1 VTPPR
6 SDASSLVSLPTE
18 DLTDTLRPIL
28 DGYIDRLKDK
38 PEVVG
43 IVVLGGLARTGNR
56 QFVDR
61 SSDLDLVFF
70 LSLPDLPKDLLRLPI
85 REFIASIQPY
95 LPDWLPNF
103 KYNVPSSLTGLGW
116 DVPMDNHQQVLEY
129 EEQAHIVWD
138 WHTLESYDNN
148 NEVVYDP
155 TGRVRKLVETKLQD
169 CRDEIDK
176 MLLKL
181 FAFGRVLT
189 DTVIEQCVTR
199 RQFEQ
204 GHDIINDLLNQVTAA
219 WYGVNNRFAPFTKW
233 RIANLPSLTWLPP
246 DAVGRYR
253 EAMLVHAHDAADLR
267 RRRDGVVRFLDE
279 LEAYC
284 KQTRPG
290 WPQDAYVYAVN
301 HIFVDRQLRE
311 STAADLLPSVAG
323 LGQNAKMEVQAWN
336 EWNWMLHD
344 SSASR

>member
-1 VTPPR
+1 MTEATSQPP
-6 SDASSLVSLPTE
+6 SLVSLPTE

-38 PEVVG
+38 PEVAG

-56 QFVDR
+56 QFVDK

-70 LSLPDLPKDLLRLPI
+70 LSLPDLPQDLLQLPI
-85 REFIASIQPY
+85 REFIAAIQPY

-103 KYNVPSSLTGLGW
+103 KFNVPSSLSGLGW
-116 DVPMDNHQQVLEY
+116 DVPMDNHQQILEY
-129 EEQAHIVWD
+129 EEQPHIVWD

-155 TGRVRKLVETKLQD
+155 TGRVKQLVETKLQNH
-169 CRDEIDK
+169 RDEIDK
-176 MLLKL
+176 ILLKL

-199 RQFEQ
+199 QQFEV
-204 GHDIINDLLNQVTAA
+204 GHDILNDLLNQVTAA
-219 WYGVNNRFAPFTKW
+219 WYGVNGRFAPFTKW
-233 RIANLPSLTWLPP
+233 RIANLPSLKWLPP
-246 DAVGRYR
+246 DAVERYR
-253 EAMLVHAHDAADLR
+253 ALMLVHAHDAAELR

-284 KQTRPG
+284 KQTRPD
-290 WPQDAYVYAVN
+290 WPDDAYAYAVN

-311 STAADLLPSVAG
+311 ITAADHLPSVAG
-323 LGQNAKMEVQAWN
+323 LGQNAKMMISEWN
-336 EWNWMLHD
+336 ECNWLLRNQ
-344 SSASR
+344 SGQ